1 MPPPWR
7 DAEPSLDGYRR
18 GGGQTDRP
26 PVRPATPA
34 ETQVV
39 NRVGERS
46 GQIARPDLPDVPDR
60 RLGWDAA
67 DQPERPDRTG
77 RRERR
82 EPPGREVVLAENHR
96 PAVPHRRSRADEPE
110 DRLPELAEPRHDL
123 VLARPA
129 AEALPERFVPDD
141 DVDGEPAEAA
151 PGGDRAERSLLSA
164 WMSFLVQILVAAAGG
179 LAVWLGFQTLWRRW
193 PYGAAVAAAA
203 VLVVMLVTGHQIHR
217 RRHPDEPPDMV
228 TAGVL
233 VIVGLVLTVS
243 PVAFVLRPI

>member
-1 MPPPWR
+1 
-7 DAEPSLDGYRR
+7 AEPSLDGYRR
-18 GGGQTDRP
+18 GGGPPDRP
-26 PVRPATPA
+26 PAHPAAPA

-46 GQIARPDLPDVPDR
+46 GQIVRPDVPDVPDR
-60 RLGWDAA
+60 RAGWNGPG
-67 DQPERPDRTG
+67 QPDRPDRPDRTG

-82 EPPGREVVLAENHR
+82 ESPGHEVVLAEDHR
-96 PAVPHRRSRADEPE
+96 PAVPRRRGRADEPD
-110 DRLPELAEPRHDL
+110 DRLPELAEPRRDL

-129 AEALPERFVPDD
+129 AGALPERFVPDD
-141 DVDGEPAEAA
+141 DVDDEPAEAA
-151 PGGDRAERSLLSA
+151 SAGDRAERSFLGA
-164 WMSFLVQILVAAAGG
+164 WTSFLMQILVAAAGG

-217 RRHPDEPPDMV
+217 HRHPDEPPDMV